1 MDDDETT
8 TDSGLTP
15 ARVNWADV
23 AYVGVSILAGMAG
36 SVADGLGY
44 LRSALAQHSAWV
56 GEKQDFAQYA
66 GRDLESIPTQEHPL
80 G

>member
-8 TDSGLTP
+8 TGELRP
-15 ARVNWADV
+15 ARVNWADF
-23 AYVGVSILAGMAG
+23 AYAGVSILAGCYGA
-36 SVADGLGY
+36 VADGLGY
-44 LRSALAQHSAWV
+44 LRAALAQHSAWV

-66 GRDLESIPTQEHPL
+66 GRDLESIHTEEHP